1 MKKTAFFLIGAIAA
15 LMLIVSCGTDPFF
28 HTVTIKSEDKVVA
41 TVVVNGNEKYTLPSK
56 VDGIDDI
63 EGWMVDGTEYK
74 VGDSIDVKGDIT
86 ITAIIGTPVVITL
99 YDEVTETV
107 YLRNGETEITLPE
120 APKREGYDFDG
131 WDVDGTK
138 AEPGEMV
145 SYSENL
151 EIKARWVKLVSIT
164 VDNGDGTERTVQVR
178 ENATEFTL
186 PAAPAERA
194 GYVFDGW
201 DVGGTTYKAGTVAP
215 YTKGMGEITAVW
227 TKLYT
232 VTYYNDA
239 ALVDTASFRK
249 GEGITLKTGEGLSKG
264 ELSFAGWSEKNNAG
278 KADFA
283 GGAVYNEDKDIT
295 LYAVW
300 VDEIKK
306 LTYVLTDFDGNYEGS
321 FKDSSVQTVIEDVE
335 KVTLLNESD
344 LNIPTGASFDGWY
357 TEEDK
362 DGNRKYYK
370 GGDEITITGDTK
382 VYANWTD
389 NNLEYVPSNS
399 TDSTVKVSAKV
410 KDASAYKISSW
421 FEGDKVTVIGEEGF
435 KGNTNLTSI
444 TLPDTIK
451 TISEQAFSGCNEL
464 TSCNL
469 PDGLETIGN
478 NAFRACDLTGK
489 VVIPSSVKS
498 LGESCF
504 HENKNLTSVE
514 FEDGCQITEIPYGA
528 FWGCGLTSFSVLP
541 TTVTKI
547 GVSAFRYCKSII
559 RVDIPDSVT
568 EIGNGAFG
576 DCSALVEVNIGTGIA
591 DIHDCA
597 FCDCTNL
604 LKISIKKSAKDI
616 KGMNG
621 FAKRWSSDGGPNYN
635 TDIKVYDASGAEV
648 TASSGN

>member
-107 YLRNGETEITLPE
+107 YLRNGETEVTLPE
-120 APKREGYDFDG
+120 APKRDGYDFDG
-131 WDVDGTK
+131 WDVGGTK

-194 GYVFDGW
+194 GYAFDGW

-264 ELSFAGWSEKNNAG
+264 ELSFAGWSKENNAG

-300 VDEIKK
+300 VDEITVTYKSEGQEYK
-306 LTYVLTDFDGNYEGS
+306 LTMSPSEVAKWDGTLADGTKLTKAGNA
-321 FKDSSVQTVIEDVE
+321 
-335 KVTLLNESD
+335 L
-344 LNIPTGASFDGWY
+344 DGWY
-357 TEEDK
+357 SEENGGGTYYTSTSSISSGATLYAHWVDENLTFETVSGKTTYSASVNSDK
-362 DGNRKYYK
+362 QTTVTSV
-370 GGDEITITGDTK
+370 TIPA
-382 VYANWTD
+382 VYHG
-389 NNLEYVPSNS
+389 E
-399 TDSTVKVSAKV
+399 KVSGIESFGGCTELQSVVLEEPANINSIDSMAFNNCSKLPSI
-410 KDASAYKISSW
+410 DLSETKI
-421 FEGDKVTVIGEEGF
+421 TA
-435 KGNTNLTSI
+435 
-444 TLPDTIK
+444 IK
-451 TISEQAFSGCNEL
+451 TQVFGGCSL
-464 TSCNL
+464 L
-469 PDGLETIGN
+469 
-478 NAFRACDLTGK
+478 
-489 VVIPSSVKS
+489 SSVKLPS
-498 LGESCF
+498 TLTTIGE
-504 HENKNLTSVE
+504 N
-514 FEDGCQITEIPYGA
+514 A
-528 FWGCGLTSFSVLP
+528 FMGLLFTP
-541 TTVTKI
+541 
-547 GVSAFRYCKSII
+547 
-559 RVDIPDSVT
+559 
-568 EIGNGAFG
+568 
-576 DCSALVEVNIGTGIA
+576 
-591 DIHDCA
+591 
-597 FCDCTNL
+597 
-604 LKISIKKSAKDI
+604 
-616 KGMNG
+616 
-621 FAKRWSSDGGPNYN
+621 PN
-635 TDIKVYDASGAEV
+635 A
-648 TASSGN
+648 